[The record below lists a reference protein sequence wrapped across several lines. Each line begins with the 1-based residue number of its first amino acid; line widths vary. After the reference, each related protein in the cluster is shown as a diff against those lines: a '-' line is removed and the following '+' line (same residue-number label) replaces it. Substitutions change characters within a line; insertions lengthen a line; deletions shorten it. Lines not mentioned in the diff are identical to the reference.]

1 MPQPWGMLK
10 RSSIL
15 QTAPSSVRKVYSMLI
30 KCQGKRTKK
39 MSVEAT
45 IWAWSLTK
53 QQVSSLEKLI
63 LLSLADRANEKM
75 ECFPS
80 AGRLEKDCN
89 TNIKTIYKSLEAL
102 CQKNIIKKTGE
113 MKGRTKSV
121 PVYRLLKVQTRE
133 TKSTPKNG
141 LSKNEAHPK
150 TGEVAHPKTGE
161 LSTPKNGSQ
170 NLSVEPNK
178 RTYQTTTTE
187 SVVVVLNS
195 QKITT
200 QLLAAFTVNPV
211 ETKNIK
217 NENDF
222 LFACEYSI
230 VHRNDGNNGEL
241 YTEEERVRGIVKLV
255 KEGNFEDPKGWSKQ
269 KPANK
274 AKVAERLK
282 AQEDASM
289 LKWQEEETIREIER
303 KRKME
308 TPVTIDLVEQK
319 GLKRLGGVLAGLPML
334 K

>member
-1 MPQPWGMLK
+1 
-10 RSSIL
+10 
-15 QTAPSSVRKVYSMLI
+15 
-30 KCQGKRTKK
+30 

-141 LSKNEAHPK
+141 LAKNEAHPK
-150 TGEVAHPKTGE
+150 TGEVAHPKTGV

-187 SVVVVLNS
+187 TVVVVLNS

-200 QLLAAFTVNPV
+200 QLLAAFTANPV

-217 NENDF
+217 NETDF
-222 LFACEYSI
+222 LYACEYSI
-230 VHRNDGNNGEL
+230 IHRNDGNNGEPL
-241 YTEEERVRGIVKLV
+241 DENERVRGIIKLV
-255 KEGNFEDPKGWSKQ
+255 KLGTFEDPKGWLKQ

-274 AKVAERLK
+274 EAVASRQK
-282 AQEDASM
+282 AQEEAS
-289 LKWQEEETIREIER
+289 LRKWQEEEKIREVER
-303 KRKME
+303 KCQLEM
-308 TPVTIDLVEQK
+308 PITINLVEQPSST
-319 GLKRLGGVLAGLPML
+319 KRLGGVLAGLPL
-334 K
+334 FLQ